1 MPGVGMGVRGQN
13 DARALQRRLRAAGAG
28 GLQRE
33 LARQLQQAGRP
44 VLLELRAAA
53 LALPAT
59 GSGGSTGLRR
69 KIAAAT
75 RSAPRIGGV
84 RFYVATGM
92 LGGQAVLPQKIHD
105 AAGWWHPVFGRRPY
119 VHQDTPAEP
128 WFTTTVMA
136 NEDRLRAACEAAME
150 KIAAQING

>member
-1 MPGVGMGVRGQN
+1 MPGVGMGVRGMN
-13 DARALQRRLRAAGAG
+13 DARGLQRRLRQAGAG

-44 VLLELRAAA
+44 VVLQLRAAA
-53 LALPAT
+53 LALPAK
-59 GSGGSTGLRR
+59 GPDSTGLRR

-92 LGGQAVLPQKIHD
+92 LGGQASLPQKIHD
-105 AAGWWHPVFGRRPY
+105 AAGWWHPVFGRSPY
-119 VHQDTPAEP
+119 VYQDTPAVP

-136 NEDRLRAACEAAME
+136 NEDQLRQACEAAMQR
-150 KIAAQING
+150 IAAMING

>member
-1 MPGVGMGVRGQN
+1 MAGVGMGVNGTQN
-13 DARALQRRLRAAGAG
+13 ARALSRRLRQAGAG

-44 VLLELRAAA
+44 VVMELRAAA
-53 LALPAT
+53 LALPSK
-59 GSGGSTGLRR
+59 GVGHTGLRR

-84 RFYVATGM
+84 RFYVATAA
-92 LGGQAVLPQKIHD
+92 LGGQAPLPGLIHA
-105 AAGWWHPVFGRRPY
+105 AAGWYHPVFGRPPY
-119 VHQDTPAEP
+119 VHQDSPAVP

-136 NEDRLRAACEAAME
+136 NEDRLRQACEEAMERIAAM
-150 KIAAQING
+150 ING

>member
-1 MPGVGMGVRGQN
+1 MGVNGAG
-13 DARALQRRLRAAGAG
+13 DARRLQRRLREAGAG

-33 LARQLQQAGRP
+33 LTRQLQAAGRP
-44 VLLELRAAA
+44 VVAELRAAA

-59 GSGGSTGLRR
+59 GSKSTGLRR

-84 RFYVATGM
+84 RFYVATGQ
-92 LGGQAVLPQKIHD
+92 LGGQAALPGLIH
-105 AAGWWHPVFGRRPY
+105 AGAGWWHPVYGHQPY
-119 VHQDTPAEP
+119 VHQDTPSEP

-136 NEDRLRAACEAAME
+136 NEGRLRDAVEEAMNR
-150 KIAAQING
+150 IAAQIG

>member
-33 LARQLQQAGRP
+33 LSRQLQAAGRP

-53 LALPAT
+53 LALPAFT
-59 GSGGSTGLRR
+59 GQSTGLRR
-69 KIAAAT
+69 KIAGAT

-92 LGGQAVLPQKIHD
+92 LGGQAALPEKIHN
-105 AAGWWHPVFGRRPY
+105 AAGWWHPVFGHRPY

-136 NEDRLRAACEAAME
+136 NEDRLRQACEDAMAR
-150 KIAAQING
+150 IAAQISG